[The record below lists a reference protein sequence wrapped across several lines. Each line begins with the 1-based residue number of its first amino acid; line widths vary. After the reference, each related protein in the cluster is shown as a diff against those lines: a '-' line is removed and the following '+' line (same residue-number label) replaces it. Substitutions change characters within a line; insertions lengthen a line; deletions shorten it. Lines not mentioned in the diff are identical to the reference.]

1 MLWHNQ
7 LHLFFSHLDKEGRDV
22 PDRGTLIYKTVLD
35 IVGASTSRAD
45 QLLSQDGAC
54 CQVSVVKATETSCS
68 IVFIVV
74 LDNNDLVS
82 GVELGFIKGIANTDL
97 NHLSIPQQIDR
108 ADLDRPIF
116 LVLHHASLRPSVWVP
131 DVQLLVSEPIPEII
145 LIHLRFLRI
154 SINIAPSLCF
164 LLFLVRSLATRLV
177 LHAEESVEFMHLLE
191 VTVTYVFFYL
201 EQVLVLTLLVLFQ
214 LGLFSLLQE
223 QRDLHGVFQFF
234 L

>member
-1 MLWHNQ
+1 M
-7 LHLFFSHLDKEGRDV
+7 
-22 PDRGTLIYKTVLD
+22 
-35 IVGASTSRAD
+35 
-45 QLLSQDGAC
+45 
-54 CQVSVVKATETSCS
+54 
-68 IVFIVV
+68 

-97 NHLSIPQQIDR
+97 NHLSVPQQIDR

-116 LVLHHASLRPSVWVP
+116 LVLHHASLRPSVRVP

-145 LIHLRFLRI
+145 LIHLRFLWI
-154 SINIAPSLCF
+154 SINIAPSLRF
-164 LLFLVRSLATRLV
+164 LLFLVRSLAARLV